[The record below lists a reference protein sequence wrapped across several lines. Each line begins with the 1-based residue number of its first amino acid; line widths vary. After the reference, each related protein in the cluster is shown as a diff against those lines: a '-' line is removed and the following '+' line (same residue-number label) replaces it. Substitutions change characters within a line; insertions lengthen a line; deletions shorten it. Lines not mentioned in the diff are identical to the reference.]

1 MTTSNRTPVLM
12 DRTDSANTAVFKE
25 ALAEDRN
32 VNRVDREVMRVRAER
47 AERTDALVKRRAAAL
62 LVRLANGP
70 ARIGEATLAEL
81 AAAKEMLA
89 VISETGVV
97 DAVSEGGE
105 GRILRSHGM
114 SLVGLPELVIDF
126 SLSDGEVA
134 QSVYHDLKVDA
145 LSDRQLALEKL
156 CPGRTVFAARF
167 LRCYKT
173 VDGGSSPVW
182 CVFAALVEGF
192 RSIAVVFGPAPD
204 GVQGGGVDCA
214 GCGTMLPAAHK
225 TCVCRS
231 VAYCGRECQKKHW
244 KVHKFV
250 CVCAPARPTAV
261 C

>member
-1 MTTSNRTPVLM
+1 M
-12 DRTDSANTAVFKE
+12 DRVDSANTAVFKE

-32 VNRVDREVMRVRAER
+32 VHRADREAMRARAEK
-47 AERTDALVKRRAAAL
+47 AKRTDALVKRRAAAL

-70 ARIGEATLAEL
+70 AWIGEATLADL

-89 VISETGVV
+89 VIAETGVV

-105 GRILRSHGM
+105 GRILRSHGLA
-114 SLVGLPELVIDF
+114 LVGLPELVIDF
-126 SLSDGEVA
+126 ALSDGEVA

-145 LSDRQLALEKL
+145 LSDRQHAMEKL
-156 CPGRTVFAARF
+156 RPGRNVFAARF
-167 LRCYKT
+167 LRCYQT
-173 VDGGSSPVW
+173 VEGGSSPVW

-204 GVQGGGVDCA
+204 CVQGGGVDCA

-225 TCVCRS
+225 TCACRS
-231 VAYCGRECQKKHW
+231 VAYCGRDCQKNHW

-250 CVCAPARPTAV
+250 CVCAPARQTAV